1 MLPCVFSVTDHRW
14 CQNVLK
20 TKKWHANCRG
30 VHVTNVF
37 TTFWRL
43 LWSITEQTHGNM
55 ESVLFYTMMQ
65 KRKKTDTHTCL
76 VILGCSRI
84 WASLGIVSVPNA
96 TFHLCFFFFC
106 YLILEYRFFEEFFV
120 IFSCLKQND
129 GEIILQNSE
138 SLEAMTRNG
147 NCRKDFFQ
155 FTHSQVVKNSFCLH
169 FTFFFVVNNS
179 C

>member
-1 MLPCVFSVTDHRW
+1 MLPCVFSVTHHRW
-14 CQNVLK
+14 CQNVVK
-20 TKKWHANCRG
+20 TKKWHMNRRR

-84 WASLGIVSVPNA
+84 WASLGIFLSSKCYFSSLLLLFLLSYTWIQFLRRVFLNLFLLKAEWWGNHFVKQRVSRSDD
-96 TFHLCFFFFC
+96 TQWQL
-106 YLILEYRFFEEFFV
+106 
-120 IFSCLKQND
+120 S
-129 GEIILQNSE
+129 
-138 SLEAMTRNG
+138 
-147 NCRKDFFQ
+147 
-155 FTHSQVVKNSFCLH
+155 
-169 FTFFFVVNNS
+169 
-179 C
+179 

>member
-14 CQNVLK
+14 CQNVVK
-20 TKKWHANCRG
+20 TKKWHMNRRR

-84 WASLGIVSVPNA
+84 WASLGIFLSSKCYFSSLLLLFLLSYTWIQFLRRVFLNLFLLKAEWWGNHFAKQRVSRSDD
-96 TFHLCFFFFC
+96 TQWQL
-106 YLILEYRFFEEFFV
+106 
-120 IFSCLKQND
+120 S
-129 GEIILQNSE
+129 
-138 SLEAMTRNG
+138 
-147 NCRKDFFQ
+147 
-155 FTHSQVVKNSFCLH
+155 
-169 FTFFFVVNNS
+169 
-179 C
+179 